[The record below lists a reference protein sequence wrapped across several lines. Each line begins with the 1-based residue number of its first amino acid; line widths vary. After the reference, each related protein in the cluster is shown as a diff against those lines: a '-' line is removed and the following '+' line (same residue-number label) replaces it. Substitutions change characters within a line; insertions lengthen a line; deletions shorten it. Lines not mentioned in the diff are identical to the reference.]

1 MLPKNFS
8 SGFLTTT
15 SKINKRNLIS
25 LNTPN
30 VHNNLT
36 LIAKPSSSK
45 TKTIKLNPNEIYI
58 KTNNKF
64 QIKKHKNIK
73 SARIYLKLEEKDEIE
88 KIINEEEKKRYFNQ
102 EFHLNKNINR
112 EELKRRIGKKIPF
125 NEISNKKLKNSR
137 NSILNNHRPKTSIKT
152 LKKNGAAKSRNII
165 NINRILLQN
174 FRSQGESEIKLSKK
188 NLEMVNDFLKK
199 MDEEKMHKFNEMEKK
214 FQKNKTF
221 DKEQSESKEVLNKD
235 KNNKF
240 ETLKLKE
247 SDYIKFKK
255 KQMIKENEYLK
266 QKSRIFDNI
275 LKYDF
280 GNYYPP
286 KNEDSKHQA
295 VNYRLL
301 SRTILMRNLMKQMKV
316 AVYKDETLNVLRG
329 FQSLKIANLN
339 NDKFKLDNQD
349 IYTNQNDNMFFFWN
363 NMRHKP
369 VPHFLKVKFSKK
381 TTRKF
386 GEINGSYF
394 GLPV

>member
-45 TKTIKLNPNEIYI
+45 AKTIKLNPNEIYI

-174 FRSQGESEIKLSKK
+174 FRSQGKSEIELSKK

-199 MDEEKMHKFNEMEKK
+199 MDEEKMHKFNEMIKK

-221 DKEQSESKEVLNKD
+221 DKDQSESKADLNKD
-235 KNNKF
+235 KIIKF
-240 ETLKLKE
+240 ENLKLKE

-280 GNYYPP
+280 GNYYPL

>member
-1 MLPKNFS
+1 MLHKNFS

-25 LNTPN
+25 LNSSN
-30 VHNNLT
+30 VSNNLT
-36 LIAKPSSSK
+36 IITKSLSPKK
-45 TKTIKLNPNEIYI
+45 KTIKLNPNL
-58 KTNNKF
+58 
-64 QIKKHKNIK
+64 KKHKNIK
-73 SARIYLKLEEKDEIE
+73 SARIYLKLEEKEEIE

-137 NSILNNHRPKTSIKT
+137 NSILNNHRPKTTIKAI
-152 LKKNGAAKSRNII
+152 KNNGATKSRNII
-165 NINRILLQN
+165 SINRILLQN
-174 FRSQGESEIKLSKK
+174 FKSQGESEIERSKK
-188 NLEMVNDFLKK
+188 NLEMVNDFLRK
-199 MDEEKMHKFNEMEKK
+199 MDEEKMHKFNEMEKQ

-221 DKEQSESKEVLNKD
+221 DKDSNESKEDLIKE
-235 KNNKF
+235 KNNKI
-240 ETLKLKE
+240 ESLKLKE
-247 SDYIKFKK
+247 SDFIKFKK
-255 KQMIKENEYLK
+255 KQIIKENQYLK

-280 GNYYPP
+280 SNYYPP

-339 NDKFKLDNQD
+339 NDKFKLDSQD

>member
-1 MLPKNFS
+1 M
-8 SGFLTTT
+8 
-15 SKINKRNLIS
+15 
-25 LNTPN
+25 
-30 VHNNLT
+30 
-36 LIAKPSSSK
+36 
-45 TKTIKLNPNEIYI
+45 KTIKN
-58 KTNNKF
+58 
-64 QIKKHKNIK
+64 
-73 SARIYLKLEEKDEIE
+73 
-88 KIINEEEKKRYFNQ
+88 
-102 EFHLNKNINR
+102 
-112 EELKRRIGKKIPF
+112 
-125 NEISNKKLKNSR
+125 
-137 NSILNNHRPKTSIKT
+137 
-152 LKKNGAAKSRNII
+152 NGATKSRNII
-165 NINRILLQN
+165 SINRILLQN
-174 FRSQGESEIKLSKK
+174 FKSQGESEIERSKK

-199 MDEEKMHKFNEMEKK
+199 MDEEKMHKFNEMEKQ

-221 DKEQSESKEVLNKD
+221 DKDSNESKEDLIKE
-235 KNNKF
+235 KNNKL
-240 ETLKLKE
+240 ESLKLKE
-247 SDYIKFKK
+247 SDFIKFKK
-255 KQMIKENEYLK
+255 KQIIKENQYLK
-266 QKSRIFDNI
+266 QKSRIFDNV

-280 GNYYPP
+280 SNYYPP

>member
-1 MLPKNFS
+1 MLHKNFS

-25 LNTPN
+25 LNSSN
-30 VHNNLT
+30 VPNNLT
-36 LIAKPSSSK
+36 IIAKSLSPK
-45 TKTIKLNPNEIYI
+45 KKTIKLNPNL
-58 KTNNKF
+58 
-64 QIKKHKNIK
+64 KKHKNIK

-137 NSILNNHRPKTSIKT
+137 NSILNNHRPKTTIKAI
-152 LKKNGAAKSRNII
+152 KNNGATKSRNII
-165 NINRILLQN
+165 SINRILLQN
-174 FRSQGESEIKLSKK
+174 FKSQGESEIERSKK
-188 NLEMVNDFLKK
+188 NLEMVNDFLRK
-199 MDEEKMHKFNEMEKK
+199 MDEEKMHKFNEMEKQ

-221 DKEQSESKEVLNKD
+221 DKDSNESKEDLIKE
-235 KNNKF
+235 KNNKI
-240 ETLKLKE
+240 ESLKLKE
-247 SDYIKFKK
+247 SDFIKFKK
-255 KQMIKENEYLK
+255 KQIIKENQYLK

-280 GNYYPP
+280 SNYYPP
-286 KNEDSKHQA
+286 KIEDSKHQA

-339 NDKFKLDNQD
+339 NDKFKLDSQD

>member
-1 MLPKNFS
+1 MLHKNFS

-25 LNTPN
+25 LNSSN
-30 VHNNLT
+30 VPNNLT
-36 LIAKPSSSK
+36 IIAKSLSPK
-45 TKTIKLNPNEIYI
+45 KKTIKLNPNLI
-58 KTNNKF
+58 
-64 QIKKHKNIK
+64 KHKNIK

-137 NSILNNHRPKTSIKT
+137 NSILNNHRPKTTMKTIKN
-152 LKKNGAAKSRNII
+152 NGATKSRNII
-165 NINRILLQN
+165 SINRILLQN
-174 FRSQGESEIKLSKK
+174 FKSQGESEIERSKK
-188 NLEMVNDFLKK
+188 NLEMVNDFLRK
-199 MDEEKMHKFNEMEKK
+199 MDEEKMHKFNETEKQ

-221 DKEQSESKEVLNKD
+221 DKDSNESKEDLIKE
-235 KNNKF
+235 KNNKI
-240 ETLKLKE
+240 ESLKLKE
-247 SDYIKFKK
+247 SDFIKFKK
-255 KQMIKENEYLK
+255 KQIIKENQYLK

-280 GNYYPP
+280 SNYYPP

-339 NDKFKLDNQD
+339 NDKFKLDSQD

>member
-1 MLPKNFS
+1 MLHKNFS

-15 SKINKRNLIS
+15 SKINQRNLIS
-25 LNTPN
+25 LNSTNIP
-30 VHNNLT
+30 NNLT
-36 LIAKPSSSK
+36 IITKSLSPKK
-45 TKTIKLNPNEIYI
+45 KTIKLNPNL
-58 KTNNKF
+58 
-64 QIKKHKNIK
+64 KKHKNIK

-137 NSILNNHRPKTSIKT
+137 NSILNNHRPKTTIKAI
-152 LKKNGAAKSRNII
+152 KNNGATKSRNII
-165 NINRILLQN
+165 SINRILLQN
-174 FRSQGESEIKLSKK
+174 FKSQGESEIERSKK
-188 NLEMVNDFLKK
+188 NLEMVNDFLRK
-199 MDEEKMHKFNEMEKK
+199 MDEEKMHKFNEMEKQ

-221 DKEQSESKEVLNKD
+221 DKDSNESKEDLIKE
-235 KNNKF
+235 KNNKI
-240 ETLKLKE
+240 ENLKLKE
-247 SDYIKFKK
+247 SDFIKFKK
-255 KQMIKENEYLK
+255 KQIIKENQYLK

-280 GNYYPP
+280 SNYYPP
-286 KNEDSKHQA
+286 KIEDSKHQA